1 MAKRKII
8 ITEELKN
15 VLNQID
21 NKLSNMILEDVED
34 QYLVDPDKYVNYLDI
49 SHSNKGHLSYLT
61 KDRITKIVESEDK
74 DFWKV
79 KMRYHGR
86 PSSVLKRLFK
96 SDLSIWF
103 EDFSMKYISIV
114 DKPEYHMELV
124 KGDKIAEYYNYK
136 NYYNTNGNL
145 GGSCMARVPSYFFDF
160 YVKNDDRINMLVM
173 LDQHDKVMGRSIV
186 WIGDDFKIMDRIYTC
201 NDLYFSYFYN
211 WAIENNVICKKEN
224 NYRTPMH
231 MMNPSNKENF
241 LKKFSIDL
249 KEVSF
254 DKYPYLDTFK
264 WLDINSKKL

>member
-124 KGDKIAEYYNYK
+124 KGDKIAE
-136 NYYNTNGNL
+136 
-145 GGSCMARVPSYFFDF
+145 S
-160 YVKNDDRINMLVM
+160 
-173 LDQHDKVMGRSIV
+173 
-186 WIGDDFKIMDRIYTC
+186 
-201 NDLYFSYFYN
+201 
-211 WAIENNVICKKEN
+211 
-224 NYRTPMH
+224 
-231 MMNPSNKENF
+231 
-241 LKKFSIDL
+241 
-249 KEVSF
+249 
-254 DKYPYLDTFK
+254 
-264 WLDINSKKL
+264 